1 MKEILSTP
9 QLLSSTPSPHQQVSS
24 QLPSEERKEDAYEE
38 KLKRNYEDFMAI
50 VERESKKEI
59 PLPPQQ
65 KGTLIADLFRR
76 PSSLEEDL
84 NRVQSLKCVESIT
97 FSAFNPAPSA
107 RRMVGDLFYLV
118 LRPIEG
124 GEVGITC
131 SVNGFFRNDSVEK
144 QAFQPGPSQ
153 QRSPCFSYTL
163 VGTIYQVSPGF
174 GKNLEKYLNSILVTE
189 PYFLTQ
195 LPLIAQNHSWL
206 SVDTKPAHQAD
217 ESALTPL
224 YGLDPRGVRDWNEEF
239 QVVKDFPKETFLQ
252 RIQRDRAV

>member
-1 MKEILSTP
+1 
-9 QLLSSTPSPHQQVSS
+9 
-24 QLPSEERKEDAYEE
+24 
-38 KLKRNYEDFMAI
+38 
-50 VERESKKEI
+50 
-59 PLPPQQ
+59 
-65 KGTLIADLFRR
+65 
-76 PSSLEEDL
+76 
-84 NRVQSLKCVESIT
+84 
-97 FSAFNPAPSA
+97 
-107 RRMVGDLFYLV
+107 MVGDLFYLV

-144 QAFQPGPSQ
+144 SSFQPGPSQ
-153 QRSPCFSYTL
+153 QRNPCFSYTL

-195 LPLIAQNHSWL
+195 LPLISQNHSWL
-206 SVDTKPAHQAD
+206 AVETKAAPQTD

-239 QVVKDFPKETFLQ
+239 QVVKDFPKDTFLQ
-252 RIQRDRAV
+252 RIQRDRAVAKVYNDFLEAAVKGA